1 MCRPGATKE
10 AVWIEIGTTII
21 FFLLRGD
28 KGRNRDFQKR
38 VLATRC
44 STFYYFQWSSG
55 PNQAPMLNVMLFG
68 IADGGANH
76 TSLKNNN
83 ISGRLE
89 VSHSEKVL
97 NGKNANMRGTE
108 CLHFAFHHSAALS

>member
-28 KGRNRDFQKR
+28 KGRNRDFPKR

-44 STFYYFQWSSG
+44 STFYYFQWPSG